1 MVNILKGNG
10 CTAPESR
17 LPIFEQIYNK
27 EDYKAELLRK
37 DQEKQM
43 KGYFNN
49 TYDHRQNQSNQYYTN
64 NKSHKSFQQYP
75 SYQQR
80 KSEPWNNKQFSN
92 NSWEQ
97 RQYFDNSYGG

>member
-17 LPIFEQIYNK
+17 LPCFVQIYNK
-27 EDYKAELLRK
+27 DDYKAELLKK

-49 TYDHRQNQSNQYYTN
+49 YGNYDQRHSQSNIYYS
-64 NKSHKSFQQYP
+64 NKAQNYFHQQTPY
-75 SYQQR
+75 QR
-80 KSEPWNNKQFSN
+80 KSEPWNNKAFPN

-97 RQYFDNSYGG
+97 RQYFDSGY